1 VNAPASLLRH
11 SVDGLGPIRDALA
24 GVRAR
29 HGDGPTH
36 GVTPTIVVPRLE
48 IPRWHPA
55 AEVTGSAGIDALL
68 HAASVRWPGGPH
80 VAAALAFKSYAY
92 WVTLPAVIGFAAA
105 RRVPRVDAANTLA
118 RIHGVAPFVEIGLA
132 RPELT
137 ALTTDPVPGAHLVR
151 DDAALL
157 AVLREQLLDRHLA
170 PLADELH
177 TRTRLGRRTL
187 LGSLASAV
195 CYALL
200 RAGDVLPGP
209 AAPTATKILEALE
222 IADLISLT
230 PDDSGKLQIKRRTC
244 CLEFAAETP
253 RVCAGCVLS

>member
-1 VNAPASLLRH
+1 MNASPSLLRH

-36 GVTPTIVVPRLE
+36 GVPPGIVVPVSGTSQWR
-48 IPRWHPA
+48 PA
-55 AEVTGSAGIDALL
+55 AELTGPARIDELL

-92 WVTLPAVIGFAAA
+92 WATLPAVIGFAAA

-118 RIHGVAPFVEIGLA
+118 RIHGVAPFVEIGLVRA
-132 RPELT
+132 ELT
-137 ALTTDPVPGAHLVR
+137 ALTSDPVPGAHLVD

-157 AVLREQLLDRHLA
+157 AVLREQLLDRHLG

-177 TRTRLGRRTL
+177 ARARLGRRTL

-200 RAGDVLPGP
+200 RASDVLPGP
-209 AAPTATKILEALE
+209 AVPTAEMILKALGV
-222 IADLISLT
+222 ADLVDFS
-230 PDDSGKLQIKRRTC
+230 PDAQGRLRVQRRTC